1 MATKDKASKKALLK
15 KIIKGKKVGKSPTGA
30 SPIKMD
36 NGLGKLPLKSSD
48 IGGGGG
54 SNLGTN
60 GIF

>member
-1 MATKDKASKKALLK
+1 MAINKTAKKALLK
-15 KIIKGKKVGKSPTGA
+15 NIIKGKKVGKSPKGA
-30 SPIKMD
+30 SPFKMD
-36 NGLGKLPLKSSD
+36 NGLGKLPLKGSD